1 MRNGCVEAGL
11 PASEFK
17 ILPTMFSVTFHTRD
31 NNKAVKKSNHKNSV
45 GINETQRKILEIM
58 LETPEVTA
66 GQIAEDIGITKRRVE
81 SNISQLKALGV
92 LERVGARK
100 SGRWVVKQ
108 P

>member
-1 MRNGCVEAGL
+1 
-11 PASEFK
+11 
-17 ILPTMFSVTFHTRD
+17 MFSVTFHTRD
-31 NNKAVKKSNHKNSV
+31 NNKAVKKSNHKNSVGINV